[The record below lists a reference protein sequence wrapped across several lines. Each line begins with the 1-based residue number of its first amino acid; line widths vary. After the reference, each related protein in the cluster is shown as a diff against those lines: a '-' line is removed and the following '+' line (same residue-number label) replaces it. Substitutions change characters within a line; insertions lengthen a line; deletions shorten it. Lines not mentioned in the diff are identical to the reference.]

1 LDGSKLYD
9 LDLSPPSIQLANVRK
24 YPAFHVENGRVTLGA
39 TPESKRVAL
48 ITGANKGI
56 GFETARQLGPMG
68 ITVLIGSREQ
78 QRGQTAVDTLRG
90 ETIDAQLLILDVA
103 DQLSIDRA
111 AADVERQFGKLD
123 ILVNNAGILL
133 ERIPPSQCQI
143 ENLRKT
149 LATNVVGL
157 FAVTKAF
164 LPLLRRSPS
173 ARIVN
178 VSSALGSLS
187 TMGDPQKLQNEFL
200 AYSSSKAAVN
210 MITVVLARELAGT
223 KIKVNAAA
231 PGYTATAMNNF
242 SGTQTVPEGAIASVK
257 LATLPEDGPTGA
269 FFDKNGPVAW

>member
-1 LDGSKLYD
+1 ME
-9 LDLSPPSIQLANVRK
+9 V
-24 YPAFHVENGRVTLGA
+24 

-56 GFETARQLGPMG
+56 GFETARQLGALG
-68 ITVLIGSREQ
+68 ITVLMGSREQ

-90 ETIDAQLLILDVA
+90 ESIDARLTLLDVA
-103 DQLSIDRA
+103 AQHSIDRA

-133 ERIPPSQCQI
+133 ERVPPSESHI

-149 LATNVVGL
+149 LETNVVGL
-157 FAVTKAF
+157 FAVTKTF
-164 LPLLRRSPS
+164 LPLLRKAPS

-178 VSSALGSLS
+178 VSSALGSLA

-231 PGYTATAMNNF
+231 PGYTATEMNNF
-242 SGTQTVPEGAIASVK
+242 SGTQTVAEGAIASVK
-257 LATLPEDGPTGA
+257 LATLPEDGPTGS
-269 FFDKNGPVAW
+269 FFDKNSSVTW